1 VIRITNLAEFID
13 STNLKLYTIIG
24 RGGVGISGGQ
34 KQRVLI
40 ARALYKD
47 PSFLFFDEATNSLD
61 AKNEREITLNINL
74 KYKGKTTI
82 AIAHRLS
89 TVKSADM
96 IVVLRSGE
104 IVEQG
109 THEELLKLNGFY
121 QELVNNQ
128 LASD

>member
-1 VIRITNLAEFID
+1 M
-13 STNLKLYTIIG
+13 YTIIG

-34 KQRVLI
+34 KQRGLI

-74 KYKGKTTI
+74 KYGGKTTI

-104 IVEQG
+104 IVDG
-109 THEELLKLNGFY
+109 RSS
-121 QELVNNQ
+121 
-128 LASD
+128 A